1 MSDRLVKNALFLTLA
16 SVGQKLLSF
25 VYFLLLA
32 RFLQPEKTGLYALA
46 LTLVTTCAV
55 IADFGIPAVV
65 IRDVAKHPDQAKAT
79 VRRAIATKLPFTL
92 LSVAVAFIASSAL
105 GYEADARQLV
115 MLAAGIMVAD
125 SLSIL
130 SYGVLRG
137 LHVLAYEAIGMF
149 VSQVVTLAVGLLA
162 LQFSPTLPMLVFA
175 LTAGSFFNALLA
187 ASRVAARLGW
197 GALVP
202 DFHWE
207 GIRVILAAA
216 FPFFL
221 AAAFVRVYST
231 LDIQFLKVFLGNA
244 AVGIYSVAYKFTYAF
259 QFLPLAF
266 VAALYPSMSAA
277 VGRKDTQ
284 ELGRLFDRALRYM
297 LLLSVPLAFGLSAV
311 AGRVV
316 HLVDASYAAAA
327 PILAVLAFA
336 LIPSFLDFPIGSL
349 LNASGQQGTKTAL
362 FGATLVVNVLLNFSL
377 VPAYGMMGAATASAL
392 SLVFL
397 VAAGMWFVP
406 ALVPGYTLG
415 RAARLAAPILLSGA
429 LVYPIAR
436 AVARWSYPSDVI
448 TLGTAVVISSAA
460 YLTLLFLTRA
470 VSAADLAM
478 LRNLF
483 RRSPVPYVENPPV
496 DA

>member
-1 MSDRLVKNALFLTLA
+1 MSYRLAKNALFLTLA

-65 IRDVAKHPDQAKAT
+65 IRDVAKHPDHARAT
-79 VRRAIATKLPFTL
+79 VRRAVAAKIPFTL
-92 LSVAVAFIASSAL
+92 ASIAAAFTAANLL
-105 GYEADARQLV
+105 GYEADAKQLV
-115 MLAAGIMVAD
+115 MLAAGIMAAD
-125 SLSIL
+125 SVSIL

-137 LHVLAYEAIGMF
+137 LHVLAYEAAGMF
-149 VSQVVTLAVGLLA
+149 VSQLVTLSVGLLA

-175 LTAGSFFNALLA
+175 LTAGSLFNAVLSA
-187 ASRVAARLGW
+187 TRVAKRLGA

-202 DFHWE
+202 DFRWE
-207 GIRVILAAA
+207 GMRGILSAA

-231 LDIQFLKVFLGNA
+231 LDIQFLKAYLGNA

-259 QFLPLAF
+259 QFLPLSF

-277 VGRKDTQ
+277 VGRKDAQ

-311 AGRVV
+311 SERVV
-316 HLVDASYAAAA
+316 HLVDPSYAAAA
-327 PILAVLAFA
+327 PILSVLAFA
-336 LIPSFLDFPIGSL
+336 LIPSFLDFPTGSL
-349 LNASGQQGTKTAL
+349 LNASGRQSTKTAL
-362 FGATLVVNVLLNFSL
+362 FGATLVVNAGLNFFL
-377 VPAYGMMGAATASAL
+377 VPAYGMMGAASASAL

-397 VAAGMWFVP
+397 VAAGVRFVP
-406 ALVPGYTLG
+406 ALVPGYTLA
-415 RAARLAAPILLSGA
+415 RAFRLAAPIAVSGA
-429 LVYPIAR
+429 LMYPVAR
-436 AVARWSYPSDVI
+436 AAALWKHPSDVLV
-448 TLGTAVVISSAA
+448 LGTAVVVSGVA
-460 YLTLLFLTRA
+460 YVAFLFLTRA
-470 VSAADLAM
+470 VSAEDAAM
-478 LRNLF
+478 VRKLF
-483 RRSPVPYVENPPV
+483 RRSPPAYAEDPAV